1 MKDRFYLLLLVLFLH
16 ASLAHAQNLVSV
28 SGMVQA
34 KATQLPLG
42 FANVLLKRSAD
53 SILVAGTITD
63 EQGRFRFSG
72 ILPSRYF
79 LDISLVGYFPM
90 RQSVFIGNLSQFLEL
105 KGLGWH

>member
-53 SILVAGTITD
+53 SILVAGTISD
-63 EQGRFRFSG
+63 ERGQFRFSG
-72 ILPSRYF
+72 ILPGKYF
-79 LDISLVGYFPM
+79 LDISLVG
-90 RQSVFIGNLSQFLEL
+90 
-105 KGLGWH
+105 